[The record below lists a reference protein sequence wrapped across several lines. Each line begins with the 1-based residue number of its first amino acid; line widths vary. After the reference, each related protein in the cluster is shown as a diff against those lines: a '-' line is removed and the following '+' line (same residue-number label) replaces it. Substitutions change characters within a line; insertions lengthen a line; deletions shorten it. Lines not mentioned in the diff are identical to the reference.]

1 VGYVCIDGGQT
12 RTTVSVLDE
21 NGARASSW
29 EADPLTTP
37 SKPGALEG
45 LRAVVRG
52 ICEELDR
59 RLEDTRSTI
68 LFPRA
73 MCFSLTGYLEGDDRI
88 PVLVEEG
95 VREILPRIER
105 VHTVP
110 DYVGNWA
117 AATRG
122 EPGVVVISGGGAV
135 AFGRNAEGAS
145 LRVGGWGHLLG
156 DEGSG
161 YWIGLEA
168 IKAALGSWSGVSS
181 ETPLEREIMERF
193 RSSNDLDLINE
204 VYSGNT
210 SDADIAN
217 LAPLVDSHARSGDGI
232 CSEILDRAARHLARI
247 AVAALDN
254 LGDLPVYLS
263 GGVFGAARMQ
273 ERFEGALLDLGHYS
287 AVTTV
292 AADPQE
298 GIFLIARDSLV

>member
-1 VGYVCIDGGQT
+1 VSYVCIDGGQT

-21 NGARASSW
+21 DGACLGSW
-29 EADPLTTP
+29 EEKPLTTP

-45 LRAVVRG
+45 LRAVARG
-52 ICEELDR
+52 VCEELER
-59 RLEDTRSTI
+59 RGSL
-68 LFPRA
+68 PRA
-73 MCFSLTGYLEGDDRI
+73 MCFSLTGYLEGDEGI
-88 PVLVEEG
+88 PVLVEEEVRG
-95 VREILPRIER
+95 VLPAVER

-135 AFGRNAEGAS
+135 AYGRNAQGGS

-168 IKAALGSWSGVSS
+168 IKAALGSWSGVSTR
-181 ETPLEREIMERF
+181 TPLQREIMEKF
-193 RSSNDLDLINE
+193 RSSTDLDLIQE
-204 VYSGNT
+204 IYSGQA
-210 SDADIAN
+210 SDAGIAN
-217 LAPLVDSHARSGDGI
+217 LAPLVASHARAGDEV
-232 CSEILDRAARHLARI
+232 SDEILDRAARHLAKI
-247 AVAALDN
+247 AAATLQN
-254 LGDLPVYLS
+254 LGELPVYLS
-263 GGVFGAARMQ
+263 GGVFGAATMQ
-273 ERFEGALLDLGHYS
+273 ERFERALENFGHAT

-298 GIFLIARDSLV
+298 GIFLIAREGLT

>member
-1 VGYVCIDGGQT
+1 VSYVCIDGGQT
-12 RTTVSVLDE
+12 RTAVFVQDE
-21 NGARASSW
+21 DGARMSSW

-52 ICEELDR
+52 ICEELER
-59 RLEDTRSTI
+59 RRSS
-68 LFPRA
+68 PRA

-88 PVLVEEG
+88 PVLVEEQ
-95 VREILPRIER
+95 VREILPGVER

-135 AFGRNAEGAS
+135 AYGRNAEGTS

-168 IKAALGSWSGVSS
+168 IKAALGSWSGVSGK
-181 ETPLEREIMERF
+181 TPLEREIMEKF
-193 RSSNDLDLINE
+193 RSSTDLDLINE
-204 VYSGNT
+204 VYSGGT

-217 LAPLVDSHARSGDGI
+217 LAPVVAHAREGDGI
-232 CSEILDRAARHLARI
+232 SSEILDRAARHLAKI
-247 AVAALDN
+247 AAAALDN

-263 GGVFGAARMQ
+263 GGVFGAATMQ
-273 ERFEGALLDLGHYS
+273 ERFEGTLLDLGHAS
-287 AVTTV
+287 AVATV

-298 GIFLIARDSLV
+298 GIFLIARDKLV